1 MLHVKKLYEIPLT
14 RQQLAEKEALKEAST
29 ASETKNMHI

>member
-14 RQQLAEKEALKEAST
+14 RQQLAEKEALKKAAS
-29 ASETKNMHI
+29 ASDMQI